1 MSVIEIKN
9 LTKKYGTKTVLD
21 KINFTVEK
29 GDIMGLLGPNG
40 AGKSTTMNI
49 LTGYLSLTEGSVS
62 VCGFDILENPDEAK
76 AHIGYLPEIPPLYID
91 MTVLEY
97 LSFVYDLKKIKS
109 DKKEHINSI
118 MGMVKITHV
127 QNRLIKNL
135 SKGYKQRVGLAQAL
149 IGDPEILILDE
160 PTVGLDP
167 KQIIEIRNVIKSLGE
182 NRTIILSTHI
192 LQEVTAVC
200 NKVTIINNGRIAAQ
214 DTLENLAGSIGGKG
228 KHLIKVI
235 ATREAGAEVIKKIYG
250 LQSFKFEDFDGE
262 ISTFIIDCGERDLR
276 PEVFTAFSKAGIPIV
291 EFKSSEPTL
300 EEVFIKITAHDKK
313 AKEEINNE
321 SNVQ

>member
-76 AHIGYLPEIPPLYID
+76 KHIGYLPEIPPLYID

-97 LSFVYDLKKIKS
+97 LSFVYDLKKIKL

-118 MGMVKITHV
+118 MNMVKITHV

-167 KQIIEIRNVIKSLGE
+167 KQIIEIRNVIRSLGE

-200 NKVTIINNGRIAAQ
+200 NKVTIINNGKIAAQ

-228 KHLIKVI
+228 KHQIKVM

-250 LQSFKFEDFDGE
+250 LLSFKFEDFDNE
-262 ISTFIIDCGERDLR
+262 ISTFIIDCGEKDLR

-291 EFKSSEPTL
+291 EFKSAEPTL

-313 AKEEINNE
+313 VKEETNNE